1 MGICGVGCCGGRPR
15 DATWWRGGCVAAHER
30 ACAARAGFSAEEVAM
45 PFQFQSYGD
54 LFMINL
60 DGSGLK
66 VSLRGHLP
74 RTRPHPPILRP
85 LYTASL

>member
-1 MGICGVGCCGGRPR
+1 
-15 DATWWRGGCVAAHER
+15 
-30 ACAARAGFSAEEVAM
+30 M

-66 VSLRGHLP
+66 VCLTAPLP
-74 RTRPHPPILRP
+74 PPPPIFAP
-85 LYTASL
+85 SLGNCALHV

>member
-1 MGICGVGCCGGRPR
+1 
-15 DATWWRGGCVAAHER
+15 
-30 ACAARAGFSAEEVAM
+30 M